1 MTPART
7 FDPAAPLPTGRVA
20 LEASAGTGKTYTIA
34 ALVARYVVEKEVP
47 ISGFLVVTF
56 TKSAAAELR
65 DRIRGRLTDLEHRLT
80 SIVAG
85 HPPGP
90 SDDPFLSTVDRQD
103 RATAQL
109 WLMRV
114 ETALAEFDT
123 ATIGTIHS
131 YAQALLAEQGLAAL
145 TDPDAELAE
154 DLEGPLADAVADVIT
169 VHMLSGGSE
178 VSAAT
183 VTAAA
188 RLMLQKP
195 RVRLFPGPAE
205 RSELKPDSRRDL
217 EEIAAVIE
225 AVVERVRSTR
235 RRASVLGFDDLL
247 IEAERLVADPVLGPP
262 AVEAVRSRIRVA
274 LIDEFQDTDA
284 VQWGMLRRL
293 FDAPGCT
300 LITVGDPKQ
309 SIYRFR
315 GADINSYL
323 DSLTGAERYTLGTNF
338 RSDPLFLRAADAL
351 FDGFTFG
358 DGRIAFHRVEPS
370 PVPPE
375 PLERGDTVA
384 SGVEVRYAG
393 DAGKSADFDRSS
405 MAADLADQIV
415 ELLTAGTLPDRAG
428 GRRPVRPGDIAVLV
442 RSYMY
447 AAPVERLLRR
457 ANVPVVTS
465 SVGSVYLTEAASQL
479 LTLLRAVAAPASRR
493 RVRAAAV
500 GWFLGLDWSAVDPYR
515 PADPSF
521 DLAALQ
527 MKLSAWA
534 DILATTGVSAFFDR
548 VWHDGGLMEKL
559 LTGPTGERNL
569 TDLDHLRELLE
580 GGGQVRNI
588 HGLIEQL
595 ERSMTESSDDGDAEA
610 AERRTDSDEDAVQLM
625 SIHRSKGLEFPV
637 VFVLGVHT
645 KPTVR
650 VPYAIDI
657 PGDGRVVDFAPKAAM
672 KGRSTWRGRA
682 EQAEAGELRRL
693 VYVAVT
699 RAVHLCVLYC
709 GPAADGPTA
718 ELLYGCPTAPSDGGP
733 PPRLV
738 SAGIRSGNVLRAV
751 PYPAS
756 TIERRWQRRSGPEPV
771 DLAVATID
779 RSFDR
784 LARRWSFT
792 RISGMR
798 VQPQGYVEDG
808 ASVLLQE
815 TQPGPGAADE
825 ATPDGLTVDESDVD
839 GSTLPLGD
847 LPGGAAFG
855 TMVHRIL
862 ERTDFAHR
870 DLSAELD
877 RQVGDAVSWSNWAT
891 DRARLVAGLT
901 AALDTPLGSMFDGRA
916 LRSFTFA
923 DRLDELSFEIPL
935 APGLAPASRPTPG
948 DIGRLA
954 LDHLDPT
961 DPLRSWAADLAGGA
975 MNTRLAGHLTGSIDA
990 VFRMGSADPRFVVVD
1005 YKTNRLGHLG
1015 VPLSGEDYRQEAL
1028 VAAMIHHDYPLQ
1040 ALLYL
1045 VALHRYLRWRIGPE
1059 YRPESQLGGA
1069 AYLFVRGMTGAN
1081 APEGDGGSPGVFTW
1095 AVPPA
1100 LIAAI
1105 SDLLHRGEI

>member
-1 MTPART
+1 MTVAGI
-7 FDPAAPLPTGRVA
+7 FDPTAPLPTGRVA

-34 ALVARYVVEKEVP
+34 ALVARYVVENDVP

-65 DRIRGRLTDLEHRLT
+65 DRIRGRLTELEHRLT
-80 SIVAG
+80 SIVVG
-85 HPPGP
+85 RTPGP
-90 SDDPFLSTVDRQD
+90 SDDPFLSALDRRD
-103 RATAQL
+103 PATAQR
-109 WLMRV
+109 WLARV

-131 YAQALLAEQGLAAL
+131 YAQALLAEQGLAAF

-154 DLEGPLADAVADVIT
+154 DLERPLADAVADVIT
-169 VHMLSGGSE
+169 AHMLSGGSE

-183 VTAAA
+183 VTTAA

-205 RSELKPDSRRDL
+205 LTELSHESRRDL
-217 EEIAAVIE
+217 EETAEVIE
-225 AVVERVRSTR
+225 GVVHRVRSNR
-235 RRASVLGFDDLL
+235 RRNSVLGFDDLL

-323 DSLTGAERYTLGTNF
+323 DSLTGAARYTLGTNF

-358 DGRIAFHRVEPS
+358 DERIAFHRVEPS
-370 PVPPE
+370 PAPPA
-375 PLERGDTVA
+375 PLQRTEVVA

-393 DAGKSADFDRSS
+393 DSGKSAESDRSS
-405 MAADLADQIV
+405 MAADLVDQIV
-415 ELLTAGTLPDRAG
+415 ELLSAGSLPDPAG

-442 RSYMY
+442 RTYTY

-479 LTLLRAVAAPASRR
+479 LTLLRAVAGPASRR

-500 GWFLGLDWSAVDPYR
+500 GWFFGLDWSTVDSYR
-515 PADPSF
+515 SADSPF

-534 DILATTGVSAFFDR
+534 DVLATSGVSAFFDR
-548 VWHDGGLMEKL
+548 VWHDGGLVEKL
-559 LTGPTGERNL
+559 LMGSTGERNL

-580 GGGQVRNI
+580 SGGQVRNI

-610 AERRTDSDEDAVQLM
+610 AERRTDSDDDAVQLM
-625 SIHRSKGLEFPV
+625 SIHRSKGLEFPI

-650 VPYAIDI
+650 APYAIDV
-657 PGDGRVVDFAPKAAM
+657 PGHERVVDFASKKAM
-672 KGRSTWRGRA
+672 GGPSKWSERA
-682 EQAEAGELRRL
+682 EAAEAGELRRL

-709 GPAADGPTA
+709 GPGVAGPTA
-718 ELLYGCPTAPSDGGP
+718 ELLYGSPNAPSDGGP
-733 PPRLV
+733 PSRLV
-738 SAGIRSGNVLRAV
+738 AAGARSGGVLRSV

-756 TIERRWQRRSGPEPV
+756 TVERRWERRSGPEPV
-771 DLAVATID
+771 DLAIATID

-798 VQPQGYVEDG
+798 VQPQGYVEEG

-825 ATPDGLTVDESDVD
+825 ATPDGFTVDESDVE
-839 GSTLPLGD
+839 GSALPLGD

-862 ERTDFAHR
+862 ERVDFAHPE
-870 DLSAELD
+870 LSAELD
-877 RQVGDAVSWSNWAT
+877 RQVGDAVSWSSWAT
-891 DRARLVAGLT
+891 DRTRLVAGLT

-916 LRSFTFA
+916 LRSFTLG

-935 APGLAPASRPTPG
+935 APGLAPGSRPTPS

-954 LDHLDPT
+954 LDHLDPS
-961 DPLRSWAADLAGGA
+961 DPLRPWATDLAGGA
-975 MNTRLAGHLTGSIDA
+975 MTTRLAGHLTGSIDA
-990 VFRMGSADPRFVVVD
+990 LLRVGSADQRFVVVD
-1005 YKTNRLGHLG
+1005 YKTNRLGTFG
-1015 VPLSGEDYRQEAL
+1015 VPLTVEDYRPEAL
-1028 VAAMIHHDYPLQ
+1028 VSAMIHHDYPLQ

-1045 VALHRYLRWRIGPE
+1045 VALHRYLRWRLGPD
-1059 YRPESQLGGA
+1059 YRPDSQLGGA

-1081 APEGDGGSPGVFTW
+1081 APQLDDGSPGVFTW

-1100 LIAAI
+1100 LITAL
-1105 SDLLHRGEI
+1105 SDLLHRGVV